1 MTKAAMLYM
10 CITEAAHMHIIQ
22 FCSWVHLVARGQLVD
37 RGVQHRFMHV
47 RNMQQG
53 THAQQKIVLG
63 VNKPMRV

>member
-1 MTKAAMLYM
+1 
-10 CITEAAHMHIIQ
+10 MHIIQ